1 MLSCTRANGRAE
13 TVESVVACRSMAT
26 LLRQDLLLLSEQ
38 WLIDARTLLA
48 AKRYPGAY
56 HAGGL
61 ALECALKARI
71 AKLRQAEEFP
81 DKELAQRAWKHDP
94 TELLKVAELSGLL
107 DSASGAV
114 QTNWA
119 TVKDWKAE
127 SRYTH
132 SVNPATVIA
141 FLDALDHPTD
151 GVLPWLRSHC

>member
-1 MLSCTRANGRAE
+1 MSA
-13 TVESVVACRSMAT
+13 ESVVKCAAMAT
-26 LLRQDLLLLSEQ
+26 LLRRDLLQLSEQ

-48 AKRYPGAY
+48 AQRYPGAY

-81 DKELAQRAWKHDP
+81 DKELALRAWKHDP
-94 TELLKVAELSGLL
+94 TELLKVAELSRLL
-107 DSASGAV
+107 DAASGAV

-119 TVKDWKAE
+119 TVKDWKPE

-132 SVNPATVIA
+132 PVNPATVIA
-141 FLDALDHPTD
+141 FLDALDHPKD
-151 GVLPWLRSHC
+151 GVLPWVRSHC